1 VATVAARKTTSA
13 LPIVFAIGSDPVHL
27 GLVSSLNH
35 PGGNITGIS
44 FFTNQ
49 MEGKRLGLVHEIA
62 PKAQSIG
69 VLLNP
74 NNPYFESQLKDV
86 TDTSRVL
93 RVNIHIERASSERE
107 MMAAF
112 QAFGQQRAEALLVGS
127 DLFFFSR
134 RAFVIEQ
141 AERFRLAGIYEW
153 RQYAEAGGLMSYG
166 TSITKSF
173 RHAGDYVARILR
185 GENLAD
191 LPVLQA
197 TRFEMVINLKAA
209 QALGIEVPA
218 NLSARADDIIE

>member
-1 VATVAARKTTSA
+1 V
-13 LPIVFAIGSDPVHL
+13 
-27 GLVSSLNH
+27 
-35 PGGNITGIS
+35 
-44 FFTNQ
+44 
-49 MEGKRLGLVHEIA
+49 
-62 PKAQSIG
+62 
-69 VLLNP
+69 
-74 NNPYFESQLKDV
+74 
-86 TDTSRVL
+86 
-93 RVNIHIERASSERE
+93 
-107 MMAAF
+107 AAF
-112 QAFGQQRAEALLVGS
+112 QAFGQQRVDALLVGC

-134 RAFVIEQ
+134 RGFVIEQ

-153 RQYAEAGGLMSYG
+153 RQYAEAGSLMSYG
-166 TSITKSF
+166 TSITESF